1 MIALVAALLS
11 SAAILLIGVRPKVGI
26 GGQNERG
33 VGPSEPIR
41 PPTVQRLRPLIAV
54 LGFLAGWGFV
64 GGPKGMLAGLFG
76 AMLLWWV
83 ASRIEDP
90 RQVRRRERLQADL
103 PVAVDLL
110 AACLAAGSSL
120 ESALPK
126 VSEAVGGSAAEE
138 LALIEQR
145 IALGLSPERVWHEE
159 GAPTALAPFCRAM
172 LRSHESGVPVRMVL
186 QRLSKDLR
194 DQQVAD
200 LEARAKS
207 VEVRAAAPLGLCLL
221 PAFVVL
227 GIVPMVA
234 GLFSAMSILR

>member
-1 MIALVAALLS
+1 
-11 SAAILLIGVRPKVGI
+11 
-26 GGQNERG
+26 
-33 VGPSEPIR
+33 
-41 PPTVQRLRPLIAV
+41 
-54 LGFLAGWGFV
+54 
-64 GGPKGMLAGLFG
+64 
-76 AMLLWWV
+76 
-83 ASRIEDP
+83 
-90 RQVRRRERLQADL
+90 
-103 PVAVDLL
+103 
-110 AACLAAGSSL
+110 
-120 ESALPK
+120 
-126 VSEAVGGSAAEE
+126 
-138 LALIEQR
+138 
-145 IALGLSPERVWHEE
+145 
-159 GAPTALAPFCRAM
+159 M

>member
-1 MIALVAALLS
+1 MIALVAALFS
-11 SAAILLIGVRPKVGI
+11 SAVILLLGVRPRVGI
-26 GGQNERG
+26 GAQSGRG
-33 VGPSEPIR
+33 ISSSEPVL
-41 PPTVQRLRPLIAV
+41 PPMSQRLRPLIAA

-64 GGPKGMLAGLFG
+64 GGPKGMLAGLIG
-76 AMLLWWV
+76 AILLWWV
-83 ASRIEDP
+83 AGRIEDP

-126 VSEAVGGSAAEE
+126 VSEAIGGPAAEE
-138 LALIEQR
+138 FALIEQR
-145 IALGLSPERVWHEE
+145 LALGLSPERVWNQE
-159 GAPTALAPFCRAM
+159 GTPTALAPFCRAM
-172 LRSHESGVPVRMVL
+172 LRSHESGAPVRMVL

-234 GLFSAMSILR
+234 GLFGAMSILR